1 MKYGISTCSIDRMDL
16 RVDRQLETFREAG
29 FSILEMDSYIDSSF
43 PHHSPGFIDELKV
56 KVEELGIAIHSIHAP
71 FHHAISHPDRDER
84 RLGIDAILELMKN
97 CTPLVK
103 KRESADEAD
112 PGRGSVGGGES
123 AGLKTGA
130 TGGAAG
136 VPCLVI
142 HPGHHLTTTPAKE
155 QFGHCLESLREI
167 LDSPYAPNYH
177 ICIENM
183 LSSHFGAKSSELLSL
198 VRKLSDEGKRISIC
212 LDTSHCVYD
221 SNPEEF
227 LEDVFDHLG
236 TTHISDNYHQSA
248 GEFHA
253 IPMTL
258 KHSRTNWA
266 NFFRRLSQRLDT
278 IIFELNKPYFL
289 NNDIYLGMAGFCVK
303 QIERYLD

>member
-1 MKYGISTCSIDRMDL
+1 MKYGLSTCSIDRMNL
-16 RVDRQLETFREAG
+16 RLDKQLETFVNAG
-29 FSILEMDSYIDSSF
+29 FSILEMDSYIESSF
-43 PHHSPGFIDELKV
+43 PHHSPEFIDELKV
-56 KVEELGIAIHSIHAP
+56 KVNELGITIHSIHAP
-71 FHHAISHPDRDER
+71 FHHAISHPEPGER

-97 CTPLVK
+97 CVPLVTGSSALQSGEFDDRANPNFSTK
-103 KRESADEAD
+103 KR
-112 PGRGSVGGGES
+112 PF
-123 AGLKTGA
+123 
-130 TGGAAG
+130 
-136 VPCLVI
+136 LVI

-155 QFGHCLESLREI
+155 QFIHCLESLREI
-167 LDSPYAPNYH
+167 LDSPYSPYYH

-198 VRKLSDEGKRISIC
+198 VRKLREEGKHISIC

-227 LEDVFDHLG
+227 LEDVFDHLA

-289 NNDIYLGMAGFCVK
+289 NNDIYLGMAGLCVK